1 MAENKK
7 YDVGILGVWMGCNY
21 GSIMTYYA
29 LNQAIKALGY
39 SVLMVD
45 KILPANKGKDAEYEM
60 THSRR
65 FAKEHYDIAP
75 PLRLSEMNRLNELCD
90 TFVIGSDQVWNYGI
104 SKHSGRSFYLDFA
117 DSTKKKIAYAT
128 SFGHAVDFAPENERR
143 ILSALMQRF
152 DAISL
157 REGDGVKLCNEVY
170 GVEATRV
177 LDPVFLVDPEKV
189 YKPLI
194 AKSKK
199 HEDEP
204 FIAAYILDPTPEKKK
219 ALQHASKKLGGIKII
234 NLLDGFPWLFAE
246 NKRKMDMDNCIEDL
260 QVEDWLYYLS
270 NASFVVTDSC
280 HGASFAMIFKKN
292 FIAITN
298 KKRGYSRFKSL
309 ADVFGVRNR
318 IVTEPEMIL
327 TNESLFE
334 PVDYDTV
341 DQIMKSEARRSTEWL
356 KCALEA
362 EKKPEPAGLDI
373 PQPVYEEPKPE
384 TSMDFDRCK
393 MLVTMIKE
401 YGIKHVVLSSGSRN
415 LNMVR
420 MFEADPFF
428 KTYSVI
434 DERSAGF
441 YAMGLALKLNET
453 VAMCCTSG
461 TAASN
466 YLTSV
471 TEAYYQGVPLVVITA
486 DRYPCVLG
494 QNEDQTIPQSNIY
507 GSVVKK
513 SVTLPVTPG
522 TMGDWEARRLVCEAL
537 LEVDHHGKGPVHINI
552 PIANIERPKPEP
564 RLLRLD
570 KVFRKIDRI
579 DLGSEERL
587 WQVRVNRLKQ
597 MKRVLIVY
605 GQNHPLS
612 EEEKALVDT
621 FAEKFN
627 CVIATDALS
636 NYSGKYA
643 VPSTPVLRNY
653 DNDRF
658 DEALWAD
665 VVITIGGRRSLND
678 PIIPRLRAQ
687 KKPMGHWRV
696 SEDGRVADTF
706 RKLNRIFECS
716 QAQFLKKFID
726 MSGDC
731 KNNGEYLEAWKNAQ
745 KDLPSEHI
753 NSYSQLYATDL
764 LIQKLPKNSLLHLAI
779 GCTIMFANRYDID
792 PSVNV
797 FCNMGTNGID
807 GSASTFMGHAAVSDE
822 PCFLLISDLSFF
834 YDMNSIWDK
843 HPRSNVRIMLC
854 NNSGTNLLRH
864 LQSNAITHAH
874 STSAKGWVEEN
885 GFRYISASDKDTF
898 HARLDEFVGES
909 DKPIFFEV
917 FC

>member
-1 MAENKK
+1 MAEKKK

-45 KILPANKGKDAEYEM
+45 KLLPANAGRDAEHGM

-75 PLRLSEMNRLNELCD
+75 ALKLSEMRKLNELCD

-104 SKHSGRSFYLDFA
+104 SKHSGKSFYLDFA
-117 DSTKKKIAYAT
+117 DDTKKKIAYAT
-128 SFGHAVDFAPENERR
+128 SFGHAVDFAPDNERR
-143 ILSALMQRF
+143 IISALMQRF
-152 DAISL
+152 DSISM
-157 REGDGVKLCNEVY
+157 REGDGVKICKEVY
-170 GVEATRV
+170 GADSTRV

-189 YKPLI
+189 YKPLA
-194 AKSKK
+194 AKSKH

-204 FIAAYILDPTPEKKK
+204 FIAAYILDPTPEKRE
-219 ALQHASKKLGGIKII
+219 ALLHVSKKLGGIKII

-246 NKRKMDMDNCIEDL
+246 NKRKMNLDNCIEDL

-270 NASFVVTDSC
+270 NARFVVTDSC
-280 HGASFAMIFKKN
+280 HGASFAMIFKKD

-309 ADVFGVRNR
+309 ADVFGIKNR
-318 IVTEPEMIL
+318 IVTEPETIL
-327 TNESLFE
+327 KNDSLLE
-334 PVDYDTV
+334 PVDYETV

-356 KCALEA
+356 KYALEA
-362 EKKPEPAGLDI
+362 EKKPVPAGLVI
-373 PQPVYEEPKPE
+373 PMPVYAKPE
-384 TSMDFDRCK
+384 VSMDFERSK

-522 TMGDWEARRLVCEAL
+522 NMGDWEARRLVCEAL

-552 PIANIERPKPEP
+552 PIANIERPKPDP
-564 RLLRLD
+564 KLLKLD

-579 DLGSEERL
+579 TLGDEERL

-612 EEEKALVDT
+612 EEEKSLVDT

-636 NYSGKYA
+636 NYTGKYA

-653 DNDRF
+653 DNERF
-658 DEALWAD
+658 DELLWAD

-678 PIIPRLRAQ
+678 PIIPRIRAQ
-687 KKPMGHWRV
+687 QKPMGHWRV
-696 SEDGRVADTF
+696 AEDGRVADTF

-716 QAQFLKKFID
+716 QAQFFRKFIE

-731 KNNGEYLEAWKNAQ
+731 KNNGEYFEAWKNAQ

-779 GCTIMFANRYDID
+779 GCTIMFANRFDID

-822 PCFLLISDLSFF
+822 TCFLIISDLSFF
-834 YDMNSIWDK
+834 YDMNSVWDK
-843 HPRSNVRIMLC
+843 KPESNVRIMMC

-864 LQSNAITHAH
+864 LQSSAITHAH

-885 GFRYISASDKDTF
+885 GFKYISASEKEEF
-898 HARLDEFVGES
+898 LSKLDEFTGES